1 MTAPIE
7 TVVVDGLALANE
19 IRDELARAVA
29 AHRAAGRRA
38 PCLAVVLVGD
48 DPASASYIKGKRR
61 ACERVGMASTQHEL
75 PATASLAQVQEVV
88 ARCNADSGVDGILVQ
103 LPLPKGLDP
112 NEVTSR
118 ID

>member
-1 MTAPIE
+1 MTTARTE

-38 PCLAVVLVGD
+38 PRLAVVLVGD

-61 ACERVGMASTQHEL
+61 ACERVGMDSLERRL
-75 PATASLAQVQEVV
+75 PASADERSVIAVV
-88 ARCNADSGVDGILVQ
+88 EELNRGPEIDGILVQ
-103 LPLPKGLDP
+103 LPLP
-112 NEVTSR
+112 
-118 ID
+118 